1 MVPGCRAGV
10 RAELSVVLSSPLGY
24 RSVSGHTGEKKIKGK
39 ISQISTTMFLMF
51 CYLSL
56 VGRHSLL
63 KTYFYTGSM
72 SFHLADDQFLK
83 IIALKLMMRG
93 GLLVGFFV

>member
-1 MVPGCRAGV
+1 
-10 RAELSVVLSSPLGY
+10 
-24 RSVSGHTGEKKIKGK
+24 
-39 ISQISTTMFLMF
+39 
-51 CYLSL
+51 
-56 VGRHSLL
+56 
-63 KTYFYTGSM
+63 M